1 MKKGGDLL
9 YSRDQSR
16 SSASTKPTLS
26 VPRLQD
32 FIILRMIGK
41 GTFGK
46 VYLVQH
52 TATKLVYAMKCIRKD
67 IVIDNEQYENIK
79 LEKDIL
85 YTIEH
90 PFIVNM
96 EFVFQN
102 EYRIYFIMKFVK
114 GGELFRHLVRVKR
127 FKEE

>member
-1 MKKGGDLL
+1 M
-9 YSRDQSR
+9 
-16 SSASTKPTLS
+16 
-26 VPRLQD
+26 
-32 FIILRMIGK
+32 IMRMVGK

-52 TATKLVYAMKCIRKD
+52 MSTKTVYAMKCIRKD
-67 IVIDNEQYENIK
+67 MIIDNEQFENIK

-96 EFVFQN
+96 EFVF
-102 EYRIYFIMKFVK
+102 
-114 GGELFRHLVRVKR
+114 
-127 FKEE
+127 